1 MVLSESAAETLR
13 WALTLLLPLLLAVL
27 LSALLPG
34 AGVTARIRRWL
45 RGLQVLGLVLALI
58 GVITPLV
65 LFPVVIVLMFCAIFS
80 GLLQIL
86 SQFTAS
92 FSCPDLPLAAQAHV
106 LIQPGLALLVFA
118 TAWLWLMRRK
128 LQKRR
133 LPGRPVSEPHDQILP
148 GKNSPPSP

>member
-1 MVLSESAAETLR
+1 MAISMAIPMVLSESAAEALR

-34 AGVTARIRRWL
+34 AEVTARTRRWL
-45 RGLQVLGLVLALI
+45 RGGQVLGLVLALI
-58 GVITPLV
+58 GLITPLV
-65 LFPVVIVLMFCAIFS
+65 LFPIVVVLMFCAIFS
-80 GLLQIL
+80 GLLQII

-92 FSCPDLPLAAQAHV
+92 FPCPDLPLAAEAHV

-128 LQKRR
+128 LLRQR
-133 LPGRPVSEPHDQILP
+133 LPGRPVSGPRDQRL
-148 GKNSPPSP
+148 

>member
-1 MVLSESAAETLR
+1 MAIPESAAEALR
-13 WALTLLLPLLLAVL
+13 WALTLLVPLLVAVL

-34 AGVTARIRRWL
+34 AGLTARTRRWL
-45 RGLQVLGLVLALI
+45 SGLQVLGLVMALI

-92 FSCPDLPLAAQAHV
+92 FSCPDLPLAAQAPV
-106 LIQPGLALLVFA
+106 LIQPGVGLLVFA
-118 TAWLWLMRRK
+118 TARRWLLRR
-128 LQKRR
+128 
-133 LPGRPVSEPHDQILP
+133 HT
-148 GKNSPPSP
+148 

>member
-1 MVLSESAAETLR
+1 MATPMVMSESCTETLR

-27 LSALLPG
+27 LSTLIPG
-34 AGVTARIRRWL
+34 AGVTMRARRWL

-65 LFPVVIVLMFCAIFS
+65 LFPVVVVLMFCAIFS

-86 SQFTAS
+86 SQFAAS
-92 FSCPDLPLAAQAHV
+92 FSCPDLPLASQAHG

-118 TAWLWLMRRK
+118 TARLWLLKRN
-128 LQKRR
+128 LQKQR
-133 LPGRPVSEPHDQILP
+133 LPGRPVSGPKDQGL
-148 GKNSPPSP
+148 